1 LRSKLKNYEDGLKKN
16 RAEIEFLLDDKQE
29 ATMGEASD
37 MGFGSGYGKIVE
49 IETFCV
55 DRVS

>member
-1 LRSKLKNYEDGLKKN
+1 LKKN